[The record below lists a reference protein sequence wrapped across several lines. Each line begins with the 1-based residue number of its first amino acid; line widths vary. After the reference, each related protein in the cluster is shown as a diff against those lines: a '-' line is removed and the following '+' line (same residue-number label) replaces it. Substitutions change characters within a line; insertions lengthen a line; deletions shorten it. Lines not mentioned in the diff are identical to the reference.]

1 MKDITLEQLESS
13 IQLFNQSMDDC
24 LYVFDLENDYYCI
37 SKHALTRY
45 CLPNYHFY
53 DATNKHKEFVYHD
66 DIALLESEFE
76 KIKSGLIE
84 RHSILYRWLD
94 HDKNPVWINCRGE
107 VLLDDDGK
115 PRFLVGCINEIG
127 KKQTADNISGLLR
140 EPALASYM
148 MTKNIEDI
156 DNGFFMEIAID
167 DYEEINSRLGIKEGE
182 SILKAFS
189 ITMKDCLKGNQNV
202 YELGNGRFIIIGLI
216 NQSKYDAL
224 DLYQCLRRSVENLLI
239 EQAYRMVFTVS
250 AGIVEVNGSI
260 TKYDTIIKYLEYS
273 INKAKTLGKNSFY
286 IFNSD
291 DYNDFVRERMIRR
304 KLQDAVD
311 HDFDGFYVC
320 YQPIVNAYSKEIIGA
335 EALMRFK
342 FDNNGKEEQLSPM
355 EFIPILEESGLIIPT
370 GRWILQKAIKA
381 CKKRQSVI
389 PGFKINVN
397 LSHVQITKSSIFYD
411 IINSLHEDDLLPS
424 SLGIEITETGYIEDT
439 YHYRNLWSNLKEAG
453 ITLILDDYGT
463 GYSNAYHLSSLMPHC
478 IKIDRNLTIK
488 AINND
493 YERSILKYI
502 MQMANSLDLNV
513 CVEGIETV
521 EEYNSI
527 LELEPNYIQGF
538 LFGRPVIESEFD
550 KLVDF

>member
-1 MKDITLEQLESS
+1 MKDVTLEQLELS

-24 LYVFDLENDYYCI
+24 LYVFDLKNDYYCI

-45 CLPNYHFY
+45 CLPDYHFY
-53 DATNKHKEFVYHD
+53 DASNKHKDFVYQD
-66 DIALLESEFE
+66 DMPLLEKELDN
-76 KIKSGLIE
+76 IKNGSIKG
-84 RHSILYRWLD
+84 HSILYRWLD
-94 HDKNPVWINCRGE
+94 HDRNPVWINCRGE
-107 VLLDDDGK
+107 VLVDSNGE
-115 PRFLVGCINEIG
+115 PRFLVGCINEVG

-148 MTKNIEDI
+148 MTKNIKEI

-182 SILKAFS
+182 TIVKSFS
-189 ITMKDCLKGNQNV
+189 KVMKNCLKDNQDV
-202 YELGNGRFIIIGLI
+202 YELGNGRFIIIGLV
-216 NQSKYDAL
+216 NQNKYDAL
-224 DLYQCLRRSVENLLI
+224 DLYRCLTRNVENLLI
-239 EQAYRMVFTVS
+239 EQAYRIVFTIS
-250 AGIVEVNGSI
+250 SGIVEVNGDI
-260 TKYDTIIKYLEYS
+260 DKYDTIIKYLEYS

-291 DYNDFVRERMIRR
+291 DYNMFIRERMVRR
-304 KLQDAVD
+304 KLQDSID

-320 YQPIVNAYSKEIIGA
+320 YQPIVNAYSREVIGA

-342 FDNNGKEEQLSPM
+342 FDNNGKEEQLSPV
-355 EFIPILEESGLIIPT
+355 EFIPILEESGLIIPA

-381 CKKRQSVI
+381 CKKWQSVI
-389 PGFKINVN
+389 PDFKINVN
-397 LSHVQITKSSIFYD
+397 LSYVQVTKSSVFYD
-411 IINSLHEDDLLPS
+411 IINSLNEDGLLPS
-424 SLGIEITETGYIEDT
+424 SLGIEITESGYIENT
-439 YHYRNLWSNLKEAG
+439 YHYRNLWSKLKEAG

-478 IKIDRNLTIK
+478 IKIDRTLTIK

-502 MQMANSLDLNV
+502 IQMANSLDLNV
-513 CVEGIETV
+513 CVEGIET
-521 EEYNSI
+521 EEDYNSI

-538 LFGRPVIESEFD
+538 LFGKPIRESEFD
-550 KLVDF
+550 KLVNF